1 MSEQGKL
8 SELDSIL
15 LDYSLPYSQGK
26 SFVDSGNLYYA
37 ATEYRSAYQELQQQC
52 EKLVEALNRI
62 DKKIRFDV
70 GEKFMSRTH
79 AMLNLEHAKG
89 IAQESLAQYE
99 EFKKGVE

>member
-37 ATEYRSAYQELQQQC
+37 ATEYRSAYQALQQQC
-52 EKLVEALNRI
+52 EKLVEALEKLNQPLNYI
-62 DKKIRFDV
+62 NPQFNGTSVAGQAIKQY
-70 GEKFMSRTH
+70 EKFK
-79 AMLNLEHAKG
+79 NQEKG
-89 IAQESLAQYE
+89 QE
-99 EFKKGVE
+99 